1 MGEKVIHSKFKGTSL
16 AQNSIYNLIGFGIP
30 LIVAVIVLPYLI
42 HGLGNER
49 FGILSIAWIVVGY
62 FSLFDLGIGRSVT
75 KLIAEKI
82 GSNETEQIP
91 SLFWTAF
98 YLMLCLSIC
107 GAVAL
112 FFLIPWIVFDVLR
125 ISNDLRLET
134 LHSFYLLIFSIPVVT
149 TSASIR
155 GILEAYQEF
164 RTINFI
170 RGSLGLSAF
179 IMPLLCLAIT
189 KSLVWIIL
197 SLVIFR
203 IIVWMLY
210 LYKCFEI
217 NPALKST
224 RVFDRT
230 LIKPIFKLSSWMSVS
245 SIIVPLNIYLD
256 RFMIGALVSAG
267 AIAYY
272 VTPYEITSKL
282 LIIPGAFAGVMF
294 PAISATYLRDPEYS
308 NKLIVRAT
316 KYIFLILYPIV
327 FLIVAFAYKG
337 MTFWIGSQFAENSYI
352 VLQVLAVGTLFN
364 SIGYIH
370 YAFLDGIGKPDINAK
385 VQLVELP
392 FYSLL
397 MWFSIKE
404 YGINGAAYAWGIRT
418 AVDSAILWFFA
429 QKFNSMKI
437 AVKVKTIHLW
447 IILLILSSSVIL
459 IIVGDTYYKILIS
472 IVALSIFLLI
482 SWHSLLKIEERDFIV
497 SKLKIFVR
505 YHG

>member
-1 MGEKVIHSKFKGTSL
+1 
-16 AQNSIYNLIGFGIP
+16 
-30 LIVAVIVLPYLI
+30 
-42 HGLGNER
+42 
-49 FGILSIAWIVVGY
+49 
-62 FSLFDLGIGRSVT
+62 
-75 KLIAEKI
+75 
-82 GSNETEQIP
+82 
-91 SLFWTAF
+91 
-98 YLMLCLSIC
+98 
-107 GAVAL
+107 
-112 FFLIPWIVFDVLR
+112 
-125 ISNDLRLET
+125 
-134 LHSFYLLIFSIPVVT
+134 
-149 TSASIR
+149 
-155 GILEAYQEF
+155 
-164 RTINFI
+164 
-170 RGSLGLSAF
+170 
-179 IMPLLCLAIT
+179 
-189 KSLVWIIL
+189 
-197 SLVIFR
+197 
-203 IIVWMLY
+203 
-210 LYKCFEI
+210 
-217 NPALKST
+217 
-224 RVFDRT
+224 
-230 LIKPIFKLSSWMSVS
+230 
-245 SIIVPLNIYLD
+245 
-256 RFMIGALVSAG
+256 MIGALVSAG

-364 SIGYIH
+364 SIGYIP

-459 IIVGDTYYKILIS
+459 IIVEDTYYKILIS